1 MGVESNI
8 GKELKWGNCGDIS
21 FTVKLSEDSMR
32 VFHLMMQ
39 SGLVAST
46 MTRAKEVCE
55 ICQFDKKCDCCPF
68 HGVFEMANAMKD
80 KIENELTE
88 KPKEADGGENNDL
101 RY

>member
-1 MGVESNI
+1 MADESNN
-8 GKELKWGNCGDIS
+8 GNGLKWENCGDLS

-32 VFHLMMQ
+32 VFHLIMQ

-68 HGVFEMANAMKD
+68 HGVFEMASAMKG
-80 KIENELTE
+80 KIENEITGEPKTE
-88 KPKEADGGENNDL
+88 EGKK
-101 RY
+101 

>member
-8 GKELKWGNCGDIS
+8 GKELKWENCGDIS
-21 FTVKLSEDSMR
+21 FTVKLSEESMR

-46 MTRAKEVCE
+46 VQRAKEVCE

-68 HGVFEMANAMKD
+68 HGVFEMASAMKD
-80 KIENELTE
+80 KIENEFLGNHKKAEEE
-88 KPKEADGGENNDL
+88 K
-101 RY
+101 